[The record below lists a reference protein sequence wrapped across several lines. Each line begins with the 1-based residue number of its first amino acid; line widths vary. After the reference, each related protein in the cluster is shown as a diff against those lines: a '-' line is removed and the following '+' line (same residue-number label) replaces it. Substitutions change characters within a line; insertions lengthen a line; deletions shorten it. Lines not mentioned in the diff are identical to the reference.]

1 MRGFKELSDAVVA
14 IRRLRRTEGCRSVWH
29 GRFLKAV
36 RKLEEAE
43 HGRPVPSREIT
54 RSVSVISQVLCDEL
68 LKQRRRLPGRNEP
81 SR

>member
-1 MRGFKELSDAVVA
+1 MRKFKELGDAAVVL
-14 IRRLRRTEGCRSVWH
+14 RRLRSTGGCQSVWR

-43 HGRPVPSREIT
+43 QGRPVSGKEIA
-54 RSVSVISQVLCDEL
+54 RAVSVISQVLCDEL
-68 LKQRRRLPGRNEP
+68 LKDAVVPGNEP